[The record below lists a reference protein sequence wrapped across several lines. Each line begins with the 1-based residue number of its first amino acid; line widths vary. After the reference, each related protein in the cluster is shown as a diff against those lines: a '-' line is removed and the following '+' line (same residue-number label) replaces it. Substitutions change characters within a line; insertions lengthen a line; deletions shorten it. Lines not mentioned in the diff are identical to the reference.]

1 MRLGLENRYHY
12 HELPGI
18 DDFALL
24 FREFDGAPLGYW
36 HDTGHAHA
44 NEVLSL
50 CSAVDL
56 LKRYGSKLLG
66 CHLHD
71 ARGLDDHLPPG
82 RGQIDFPA
90 LGAFL
95 SPTTLQVI
103 ELRPGTTPE
112 EAREG
117 VQHLATVDI
126 E

>member
-1 MRLGLENRYHY
+1 M
-12 HELPGI
+12 
-18 DDFALL
+18 L

-44 NEVLSL
+44 GEVLSL
-50 CSAVDL
+50 FNAADL
-56 LKRYGSKLLG
+56 LKRYGAKLVG

-82 RGQIDFPA
+82 RGQVDFPA

-103 ELRPGTTPE
+103 ELKPGTTSE
-112 EAREG
+112 DAREG
-117 VQHLATVDI
+117 VRHLTTVDT